1 MIKKIDIFNFR
12 GISHLEIDGF
22 EQVNLLVGKNNS
34 GKSTVLEAIFLN
46 LGAINPN
53 LTHSINSMRFYD
65 KIDDMAFRSFF
76 YNFKIDESIK
86 INMTVKAPKQYRD
99 LEISALYSE
108 PRNGITINLK
118 DVEGSENSALMSAKI
133 KGLESKF
140 RFKTSSKGNYQ
151 EFKSNLILDNSG
163 VKIEFPQDYSEKLFG
178 IFLSPRKFFTQDMVN
193 RLEQIKF
200 RKEEGML
207 IEILKEVEPDLQ
219 KLEILAN
226 NVIAADIGKNNLI
239 PLYLMGDG
247 IVRLMSI
254 ILTIYEHKNGY
265 ILIDEIENGFHHK
278 TLDILW
284 RAVFKLAKL
293 TNTQIFATT
302 HSWENIVKFNKVLE
316 QEKFYNTNL
325 FRIEHHHEKN
335 KVINY
340 DRELLDQTIN
350 SNWELR

>member
-46 LGAINPN
+46 LGAVNPN

-86 INMTVKAPKQYRD
+86 INMTVKAPKQYRE

-118 DVEGSENSALMSAKI
+118 DVEGSENSALISAKI

-140 RFKTSSKGNYQ
+140 RFKTTLKGNYQ
-151 EFKSNLILDNSG
+151 EYKSNLILDNSG
-163 VKIEFPQDYSEKLFG
+163 VKIEFPQDYSEKLSG

-239 PLYLMGDG
+239 PLYLMGTG
-247 IVRLMSI
+247 LS
-254 ILTIYEHKNGY
+254 G
-265 ILIDEIENGFHHK
+265 
-278 TLDILW
+278 
-284 RAVFKLAKL
+284 
-293 TNTQIFATT
+293 
-302 HSWENIVKFNKVLE
+302 
-316 QEKFYNTNL
+316 
-325 FRIEHHHEKN
+325 
-335 KVINY
+335 
-340 DRELLDQTIN
+340 
-350 SNWELR
+350 